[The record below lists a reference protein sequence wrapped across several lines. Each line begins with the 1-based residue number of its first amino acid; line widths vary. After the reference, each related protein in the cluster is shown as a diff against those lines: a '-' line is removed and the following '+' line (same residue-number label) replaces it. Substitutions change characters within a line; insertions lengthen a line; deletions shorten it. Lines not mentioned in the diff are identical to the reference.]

1 MKTLVA
7 IAFVGVLAALAAAG
21 FFMLRNGQRST
32 DDDASRNARMAR
44 ALAVRV
50 GVSIA
55 IFALVFLGYALGWIQ
70 PTGLP
75 AGR

>member
-1 MKTLVA
+1 MKTLVV

-21 FFMLRNGQRST
+21 FFMLRNGRGSSE
-32 DDDASRNARMAR
+32 DDVGRNHRMAR

-55 IFALVFLGYALGWIQ
+55 IFVLILLGYAMGWIQ